1 MKKPQKRRII
11 VKVIRKPAQNIRKGV
26 WKVAYADFVTAM
38 MAFFL
43 LLWLLSISTQQYMR
57 GVAEYFKRPLAVALF
72 GGKDNNENSGIE
84 YSGGRDLTR
93 TSGQVSKGADLD
105 AAKSSLINIEVRN
118 LSMLREQ
125 LLREIALDPSMLPY
139 KNQLLIDITQ
149 DGLRIQ
155 IIDNSKRPM
164 FDMGSAILQPY
175 AARILHA
182 IGNVLNSVQNKV
194 TLAGYTDATPYQGGA
209 PNYDN
214 WDLSMDRANASR
226 RELIAGGMAPDK
238 VLRVTGLASA
248 VPLDRHDPFDP
259 INRRISIV
267 VMKHKARPK
276 RLY

>member
-11 VKVIRKPAQNIRKGV
+11 VKVIRKPTREIRKGV

-43 LLWLLSISTQQYMR
+43 LLWLLSISTQQYLR
-57 GVAEYFKRPLAVALF
+57 GVGEYFKQPVSLSLF
-72 GGKDNNENSGIE
+72 GGKDNNYSSGIE

-93 TSGQVSKGADLD
+93 TSGQVSKGMDLVG
-105 AAKSSLINIEVRN
+105 AKSALQNIEVQH
-118 LSMLREQ
+118 LSMLKEQ
-125 LLREIALDPSMLPY
+125 LLREIGLDASMLPY
-139 KNQLLIDITQ
+139 KNQLLIDITEN
-149 DGLRIQ
+149 GLRIQ
-155 IIDNSKRPM
+155 IVDSAKRPM
-164 FDMGSAILQPY
+164 FDMGSAILKPY

-182 IGNVLNSVQNKV
+182 IGKVLNAVPNKV
-194 TLAGYTDATPYQGGA
+194 TLAGYTDATPYQGSA

-238 VLRVTGLASA
+238 VLRVTGLGSA
-248 VPLDRHDPFDP
+248 IPLDKKDSFDP

-267 VMKHKARPK
+267 VSRSSSP
-276 RLY
+276 

>member
-11 VKVIRKPAQNIRKGV
+11 IKVIHKPDKEIRKGV

-43 LLWLLSISTQQYMR
+43 LLWLVSVSSQQYLR
-57 GVAEYFKRPLAVALF
+57 GVGEYFKRPVTLPLF
-72 GGKDNNENSGIE
+72 GGSSDNASPSIDN
-84 YSGGRDLTR
+84 SGGRDLTR
-93 TSGQVSKGADLD
+93 TSGQVSKGMDLD
-105 AAKSSLINIEVRN
+105 AAKSALQNLEMQH
-118 LSMLREQ
+118 LSMLKER
-125 LLREIALDPSMLPY
+125 LMREIGLDASMLPY
-139 KNQLLIDITQ
+139 KSQLLIDITES
-149 DGLRIQ
+149 GLRIQ
-155 IIDNSKRPM
+155 IVDSDKRPM

-182 IGNVLNSVQNKV
+182 IGKVLNSVPNQV
-194 TLAGYTDATPYQGGA
+194 TLAGHTDATPYQGSA
-209 PNYDN
+209 PDYDN

-248 VPLDRHDPFDP
+248 VPLDKQDPFDP

-267 VMKHKARPK
+267 VSKISSP
-276 RLY
+276 